1 MAQPRFHV
9 GDKVVIANKAPM
21 QDWRAPQMDQLIGLE
36 GEVTNCIEYPREGG
50 PYVYRI
56 YISPIVEAWYYP
68 GDSLVLAEEYHEA
81 LASTMSLS
89 EFFTNGMSRSKE
101 ENEIR
106 KG

>member
-21 QDWRAPQMDQLIGLE
+21 ADWRSPQMDQLIGLE
-36 GEVTNCIEYPREGG
+36 GVVRDLMGYPREGG
-50 PYVYRI
+50 PFVYRVDV
-56 YISPIVEAWYYP
+56 SLSGGSWYYP